1 MDHTG
6 PDDGMVDMIDSKSIA
21 CKGVGVQ
28 VPLRAPRQA
37 GVAQW

>member
-1 MDHTG
+1 MDHRG

-28 VPLRAPRQA
+28 VPLRAPSQA

>member
-6 PDDGMVDMIDSKSIA
+6 PDDGTVDMKDSKSFA

-28 VPLRAPRQA
+28 IPLRAPTQA